1 MFNYS
6 CFKNKWINVINTLD
20 PKSSTDGAKT
30 LQQKRSVQRL
40 QTNRA
45 FIFSRT
51 KPPVRPTK
59 RCSYIQTRQVVVLT
73 CDLSL
78 SLSVFFPPWN
88 FTVKLVGFLVF
99 PCLLLVYTVV
109 LDWNRILGFFS
120 FWAGSWSR
128 QTQSRLT
135 SSPRRFP
142 RQFAVCV
149 NTLFLPSSSPLP
161 ACPLTASSTEA
172 YSVSAH
178 MWW

>member
-78 SLSVFFPPWN
+78 SLSRSFSLRETLRWSWWDSLFFHAYFWSTQLCWTEIGSWA
-88 FTVKLVGFLVF
+88 FSLSEQEVGAG
-99 PCLLLVYTVV
+99 
-109 LDWNRILGFFS
+109 RHR
-120 FWAGSWSR
+120 AGS
-128 QTQSRLT
+128 LPLPDD
-135 SSPRRFP
+135 SPGS
-142 RQFAVCV
+142 
-149 NTLFLPSSSPLP
+149 LPS
-161 ACPLTASSTEA
+161 
-172 YSVSAH
+172 V
-178 MWW
+178 